1 MKKILIYLN
10 CIISAFLLSLIP
22 VFKILVD
29 IENIHDL
36 DCVIVAVAH
45 QEFRT
50 MNWEMFDKMFKADS
64 KKGEKILIDVK
75 ACKSKKEAEELG
87 YSYWSL

>member
-29 IENIHDL
+29 IENIETNL
-36 DCVIVAVAH
+36 FVLLLIIYIC
-45 QEFRT
+45 
-50 MNWEMFDKMFKADS
+50 
-64 KKGEKILIDVK
+64 ILITSLLFLSPYLDFMSFKGTGYKK
-75 ACKSKKEAEELG
+75 AKL
-87 YSYWSL
+87 

>member
-29 IENIHDL
+29 IENIETNL
-36 DCVIVAVAH
+36 FVLLLIIYIC
-45 QEFRT
+45 
-50 MNWEMFDKMFKADS
+50 
-64 KKGEKILIDVK
+64 ILIVLSIASIYFMVEIIKEILKEK
-75 ACKSKKEAEELG
+75 A
-87 YSYWSL
+87 